1 MKNKKH
7 LTREQRYTI
16 SRMLQ
21 AGFTKKA
28 VCIATGKDKS
38 VISRELKRNASKRG
52 SSPGP
57 AQMYSDERKERFRR
71 KRKFTP
77 EVERRIT
84 GYLSGEQWSPEQ
96 ITGWCRK
103 NGIPTVSHERIYQYI
118 RQNKQKGGTLWK
130 HCLHRL

>member
-1 MKNKKH
+1 MEKNKKH

-52 SSPGP
+52 
-57 AQMYSDERKERFRR
+57 YS
-71 KRKFTP
+71 
-77 EVERRIT
+77 
-84 GYLSGEQWSPEQ
+84 
-96 ITGWCRK
+96 
-103 NGIPTVSHERIYQYI
+103 
-118 RQNKQKGGTLWK
+118 
-130 HCLHRL
+130 